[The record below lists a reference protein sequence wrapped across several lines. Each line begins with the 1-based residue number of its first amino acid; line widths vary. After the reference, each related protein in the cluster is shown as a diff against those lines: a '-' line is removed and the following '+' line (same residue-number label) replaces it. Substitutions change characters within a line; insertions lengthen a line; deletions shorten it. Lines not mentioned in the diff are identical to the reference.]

1 MYKLKLLIKLIFG
14 YGYGGIK
21 LNILIVEDN
30 VDINNLMSRILETE
44 GYSVRKAYSGS
55 EGMMCIEQFE
65 YDLVILDLMLPGIS
79 GEELIEKI
87 RDKSVVPI
95 VVISAKEGVQSKI
108 NVLKLGADDFISKP
122 FDNDEVLAR
131 VEAQLRRY
139 KKFSKKEVKKT
150 KFTYKNL
157 VLDLEVRQAFIENK
171 EVLLTAREFSIIELL
186 ISNPKKVFTRANL
199 FESAWNNEFLG
210 DDNTVNVHISNL
222 RTKLS
227 KLDQENE
234 YIKTVWGIGF
244 KLGEEIN

>member
-1 MYKLKLLIKLIFG
+1 M
-14 YGYGGIK
+14 
-21 LNILIVEDN
+21 NILIVEDN
-30 VDINNLMSRILETE
+30 VDINNLISRILDTE
-44 GYSVRKAYSGS
+44 GYSVREAYSGS

-157 VLDLEVRQAFIENK
+157 VLDLETRQAFIGNK